1 MKVITDWIE
10 DILTRFYYF
19 VKIDVALAWVLDWTI
34 KPLGTFII
42 EFVKRDLITNFFIF
56 VLICMVFG
64 TVCTQ
69 VMAKKFSKCRNPKIL
84 IKWDRKCAFKY
95 HVMYNEYRYGIHK
108 ERRYDRQT
116 FGVEEQIFQQCVP
129 TKVLINLQNVDLRY
143 RRNILSENKKYSE
156 KYDLFFENI
165 IHKNVYITY
174 LYFSI

>member
-1 MKVITDWIE
+1 MKVITDFIE
-10 DILTRFYYF
+10 DILRAVYYIL
-19 VKIDVALAWVLDWTI
+19 KIDVVLAWFLNFII
-34 KPLGTFII
+34 KPVGAFII
-42 EFVKRDLITNFFIF
+42 EYLARNLTNFFIF

-69 VMAKKFSKCRNPKIL
+69 VMAKKLSKCRNPKIL

-129 TKVLINLQNVDLRY
+129 TKVLNKPSE
-143 RRNILSENKKYSE
+143 RRFKIQKKH
-156 KYDLFFENI
+156 I
-165 IHKNVYITY
+165 IRK
-174 LYFSI
+174 